1 MSENP
6 FDKVLGLGHGAGP
19 GLDTDGTPGSTLDQC
34 IIPGVT
40 VTRGVGGA
48 ANIYYREPQTPPGY
62 RPVLRL
68 LTMTSRDGP
77 EDVYTDATAPRW
89 FAGLI
94 NPADMLAV
102 APNLA
107 GSTAAELLA
116 AVNTRGSAFPIVRLG
131 AGVTGVV
138 TRDNFGVGFYP
149 PPGKEGRWWG
159 LLASAAGAGATALL
173 TITVGWEYRRVT
185 GEELS

>member
-1 MSENP
+1 MSESP
-6 FDKVLGLGHGAGP
+6 FDKLLGVGP
-19 GLDTDGTPGSTLDQC
+19 QSSVDGDGTPGSTLPLC

-40 VTRGVGGA
+40 VTRSVGPTPFF
-48 ANIYYREPQTPPGY
+48 YYREPQPPPGY

-89 FAGLI
+89 FAAMI
-94 NPADMLAV
+94 NPADMLEV

-107 GSTAAELLA
+107 GSTEAEILA

-159 LLASAAGAGATALL
+159 LLASAVGAGASALI
-173 TITVGWEYRRVT
+173 TITVAWEYRWIT

>member
-1 MSENP
+1 MSHDDGRSP
-6 FDKVLGLGHGAGP
+6 YDKLVSKVDGA
-19 GLDTDGTPGSTLDQC
+19 GTPGSTLPLC
-34 IIPGVT
+34 IIPGIT
-40 VTRGVGGA
+40 VVRGTGPIA
-48 ANIYYREPQTPPGY
+48 SEYYREPQPPPGY

-77 EDVYTDATAPRW
+77 ESVYTDATAPRW
-89 FAGLI
+89 SAALI
-94 NPADMLAV
+94 NPADMLEV

-107 GSTAAELLA
+107 GSTKAQIVSAN
-116 AVNTRGSAFPIVRLG
+116 NTRASAFPIVRIG

-159 LLASAAGAGATALL
+159 LLATAIGAGATAQH
-173 TITVGWEYRRVT
+173 TISVAWEYRRIT